1 MRLVAWIVGF
11 STLILMIWVI
21 WGGHWAEWSDARA
34 VGAALQSYGTSAGLA
49 GCVLLLLDLVLPVP
63 GTVVMSALGFL
74 YGTMLGALWGF
85 VGSFLAG
92 MCGYGCGRLFTERE
106 AVRFLG
112 EKDYQRGKTMVARG
126 GGWVIALSRAVP
138 ILPEALA
145 VTAGML
151 RMPLGAFAL
160 ALACGSLPM
169 ALLFSWIGATGHD
182 RPVLTMILSFVV
194 PAVLW
199 TAASRMQRRND

>member
-21 WGGHWAEWSDARA
+21 WGGDWAEWSNVQT
-34 VGAALQSYGTSAGLA
+34 VGAALQGYGTSAGLA
-49 GCVLLLLDLVLPVP
+49 GCLLLVMDLVLPVP

-74 YGTMLGALWGF
+74 YGTLLGALWGF
-85 VGSFLAG
+85 AGSFLAG
-92 MCGYGCGRLFTERE
+92 MCGYGCGRLFTERA

-112 EKDYQRGKTMVARG
+112 EKDYLRGKTMVARG

-151 RMPLGAFAL
+151 RMPIGSFAL

-182 RPVLTMILSFVV
+182 RPVLTMVLSFAV